1 MNTMLTH
8 SRRQALKSASHWYAV
23 LSSDQVSPL
32 QTEKWQRWYEQHQD
46 HQWAWQQVEN
56 LRNQML
62 VVPGNVASH
71 ALQETHLSRRRVMKG
86 ILLLLGAGGGWQLWY
101 SEVGEGLRADYHTAK
116 GDVQHHRLSDGTLL
130 TLNTDSA
137 VDVHFN
143 PQQRLVHLRYG
154 EIAITTGHDTEAKL
168 LRVQTRHAQLTALGT
183 KFTVRQ
189 EANTTLLSVQQ
200 HAVEVILTGT
210 DHKCIVRQG
219 ESLRF
224 SATDF
229 GELTAATDED
239 NAWTQGILSFSD
251 KPLSE
256 VIATL
261 ARYRSGILRCDP
273 AVASLRLS
281 GTFPIKNT
289 DTILSVIGK
298 TLPVKIQYIT
308 RYWVNVLP
316 VEKSLT

>member
-1 MNTMLTH
+1 MNTMLTN
-8 SRRQALKSASHWYAV
+8 SRLQALKSASHWYAV
-23 LSSDQVSPL
+23 LSSDQTSPR

-46 HQWAWQQVEN
+46 NQWAWQQVEN
-56 LRNQML
+56 LRNQMFM
-62 VVPGNVASH
+62 VPDNVASRT
-71 ALQETHLSRRRVMKG
+71 LQEAHLSRRRMMKSM
-86 ILLLLGAGGGWQLWY
+86 LLLLGVGGIWQLWY
-101 SEVGEGLRADYHTAK
+101 SEAGEGLRADYRTAK
-116 GDVQHHRLSDGTLL
+116 GDIQHHRLNDGTLL

-137 VDVHFN
+137 VDVRFDS
-143 PQQRLVHLRYG
+143 QQRLVHLWYG
-154 EIAITTGHDTEAKL
+154 EIAITTGHDVGTRL
-168 LRVQTRHAQLTALGT
+168 LRVQTRQAQLTALGT
-183 KFTVRQ
+183 QFTVRQ
-189 EANTTLLSVQQ
+189 EGNTTLVSVQQ
-200 HAVEVILTGT
+200 QAVEVVLTGA
-210 DHKCIVRQG
+210 DRKYIVRQG

-229 GELTAATDED
+229 SELTTAIAED

-261 ARYRSGILRCDP
+261 ARYRNGVLRCDP
-273 AVASLRLS
+273 TVASLRLS

-289 DTILSVIGK
+289 DTALTVIEK

-316 VEKSLT
+316 A

>member
-1 MNTMLTH
+1 MDTMLTH
-8 SRRQALKSASHWYAV
+8 SRRQALKSASHWYAI
-23 LSSDQVSPL
+23 LNSDQVSPL

-56 LRNQML
+56 LRDQML
-62 VVPGNVASH
+62 VVPGNAASH
-71 ALQETHLSRRRVMKG
+71 VLQETYLSRRRVMKG
-86 ILLLLGAGGGWQLWY
+86 ILLLLGVGGSWQLWY

-116 GDVQHHRLSDGTLL
+116 GDIQHHRLSDGTLL
-130 TLNTDSA
+130 TLNADSA
-137 VDVHFN
+137 VDVHFT
-143 PQQRLVHLRYG
+143 PQQRLVHLWYG
-154 EIAITTGHDTEAKL
+154 EIAITTGHDTGAKL

-183 KFTVRQ
+183 QFTVRQ

-200 HAVEVILTGT
+200 HAVEVILTGA
-210 DHKCIVRQG
+210 DRKCIVHQG

-224 SATDF
+224 SATNFD
-229 GELTAATDED
+229 ELTAAAAED

-281 GTFPIKNT
+281 GTFPMKNT
-289 DTILSVIGK
+289 DTILTVIEK

-308 RYWVNVLP
+308 RFWVNVLP
-316 VEKSLT
+316 AEQSLT

>member
-1 MNTMLTH
+1 MNTTLTH

-46 HQWAWQQVEN
+46 NQWAWQQVEN

-62 VVPGNVASH
+62 VVPGNTASH
-71 ALQETHLSRRRVMKG
+71 ALQETHLSRRKVMKG
-86 ILLLLGAGGGWQLWY
+86 ILLLLGVSGSWQLWC
-101 SEVGEGLRADYHTAK
+101 SEAGEGLRADYCTAK
-116 GDVQHHRLSDGTLL
+116 GDIQHHRLRDGTLL

-137 VDVHFN
+137 VDVRFD
-143 PQQRLVHLRYG
+143 PLQRLVHLWYG
-154 EIAITTGHDTEAKL
+154 EIAITTGHNTEARL

-183 KFTVRQ
+183 KFTVCQ
-189 EANTTLLSVQQ
+189 EGNTTLLSVQQ
-200 HAVEVILTGT
+200 HAVEVRLTGA
-210 DHKCIVRQG
+210 DRKCIVHQG
-219 ESLRF
+219 ESLKF

-229 GELTAATDED
+229 GKLTTTTTED
-239 NAWTQGILSFSD
+239 NAWTQGMLSFSD

-256 VIATL
+256 VITTL
-261 ARYRSGILRCDP
+261 ARYRNGVLRCDP
-273 AVASLRLS
+273 TVASLRLS

-289 DTILSVIGK
+289 DTILTIIEK

-316 VEKSLT
+316 AEKSLT